1 MTDFLKRPQ
10 SRNAKLRELLR
21 NKPLIVPGAH
31 DGLSARLVEQAGF
44 DAVYMGGYA
53 TTGALLGRPDMSL
66 LTGTEMIENARRM
79 AQAVSIPVIADA
91 DTGYGNAINVIRT
104 VHDYEQ
110 TGVSGIH
117 LEDQTAPKRCGH
129 MDGKN
134 VITAG
139 EMVGKVKAAVAA
151 KSDPDF
157 VIIAR
162 TDALAI
168 HGVDDAI
175 ERGRRY
181 ADAGADV
188 IWVEAPTTEAQ
199 MERITNELPGITVL
213 LNWLEHGETPNIPLD
228 KIKQYGFGV
237 VIYPIGSVLTVLTAL
252 REHYASVRRVGTPVE
267 RLPQLAGFDDFTSA
281 VGKPDIDKLAQRF
294 ADPDATDASLS
305 GSIRLDAAG

>member
-1 MTDFLKRPQ
+1 M
-10 SRNAKLRELLR
+10 
-21 NKPLIVPGAH
+21 PGAH

-44 DAVYMGGYA
+44 DAAYMGGYA

-79 AQAVSIPVIADA
+79 AQAVSIPMIADA

-129 MDGKN
+129 MAGKN

-151 KSDPDF
+151 RSDPDF

-162 TDALAI
+162 TDALAFMELMTRSR
-168 HGVDDAI
+168 GDAVTPTP
-175 ERGRRY
+175 GR
-181 ADAGADV
+181 
-188 IWVEAPTTEAQ
+188 T
-199 MERITNELPGITVL
+199 
-213 LNWLEHGETPNIPLD
+213 
-228 KIKQYGFGV
+228 
-237 VIYPIGSVLTVLTAL
+237 
-252 REHYASVRRVGTPVE
+252 
-267 RLPQLAGFDDFTSA
+267 
-281 VGKPDIDKLAQRF
+281 
-294 ADPDATDASLS
+294 
-305 GSIRLDAAG
+305 